1 MTTIIAPRRDQF
13 LTVDGVPTQRFIEYL
28 EQLTKSSNENTTEVA
43 AVVVSDGPSNRANLF
58 ALENRLGSGD
68 FLTWDEEGFTWDS
81 DKFTFDMDEA

>member
-1 MTTIIAPRRDQF
+1 MANIIAPRRDQF

-43 AVVVSDGPSNRANLF
+43 AVVVSDGPLNRANLF

-68 FLTWDEEGFTWDS
+68 FLTSDETGFSVDATNL
-81 DKFTFDMDEA
+81 TVDMTEA